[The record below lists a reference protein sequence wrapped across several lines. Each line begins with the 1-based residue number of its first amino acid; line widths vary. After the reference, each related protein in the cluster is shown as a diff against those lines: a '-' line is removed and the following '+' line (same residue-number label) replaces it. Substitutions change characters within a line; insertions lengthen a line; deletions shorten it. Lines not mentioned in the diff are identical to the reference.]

1 MNMQSFAHY
10 MSLISPRYGAGQ
22 VFSDFLEMTLCALQ
36 LGAAEKRYQQIVQR
50 YDKPE
55 VDTFSKAFAALI
67 LEMTGDGSGLVD
79 VLGEYFMQEISHGR
93 NGQFFSPQPV
103 CDMLTGIIRSNG
115 PGYRVADPACGSGRM
130 LLSAAKLNRSLM
142 MYGADN
148 DITCVH
154 MAVINL
160 CLNGLFGEIAW
171 MDTLTGQWY
180 RSYRIE
186 LHPKGVPFVRQ
197 ISQDE
202 SLVAMKLPVPVEQKR
217 HRIGQQLMFH
227 F

>member
-1 MNMQSFAHY
+1 MKMQSFAHY
-10 MSLISPRYGAGQ
+10 LSLISPRYGAGQ

-36 LGAAEKRYQQIVQR
+36 LGAAEPRYHQIIQR

-55 VDTFSKAFAALI
+55 LDTFSKAFAALTM
-67 LEMTGDGSGLVD
+67 EMTGDGSGLVD

-93 NGQFFSPQPV
+93 NGQFFTPQNI
-103 CDMLTGIIRSNG
+103 CDMLTGIIRANG

-130 LLSAAKLNRSLM
+130 LLSAAKLNRSLLLC
-142 MYGADN
+142 GADN
-148 DITCVH
+148 DLTCVH

-197 ISQDE
+197 ITENE
-202 SLVAMKLPVPVEQKR
+202 SLLAMKLPVPAEQKR
-217 HRIGQQLMFH
+217 FNHKQQLVFN